1 MKLRLNCN
9 RYLPASGLTFQLVV
23 VLVQL
28 LVAVLAHGTL
38 HAFAGD
44 KEYGALPDAHPV
56 VGDAFEVV
64 DGERSPD
71 TPLRGAAVILARV
84 DRQVHGLRVEQ
95 VDLVIGSLEVPRTIY
110 VAGLE
115 DIQTLTEQAIGTAAH
130 FQEGGFEVGITLGI
144 GALDN
149 RLADVLTQSAGAH
162 QVVL

>member
-28 LVAVLAHGTL
+28 LVAVLA
-38 HAFAGD
+38 
-44 KEYGALPDAHPV
+44 
-56 VGDAFEVV
+56 
-64 DGERSPD
+64 GERSPD

-84 DRQVHGLRVEQ
+84 DRQVHGLGVEQ